1 MNTIL
6 LLIIAIP
13 IMEIFIM
20 IKVGQNIGA
29 LNTILLI
36 FLTAIIG
43 LYFARLQGL
52 TTIKSGLVN
61 IYQNKAPIYELF
73 SGATIA
79 VAAMFLILP
88 GFFTDFFGFLL
99 LLPLTRN
106 IIISRILKKD
116 KKKDLSKEYIDAEI
130 IDDKKDEL

>member
-1 MNTIL
+1 
-6 LLIIAIP
+6 
-13 IMEIFIM
+13 MEIFIM

>member
-1 MNTIL
+1 
-6 LLIIAIP
+6 
-13 IMEIFIM
+13 M